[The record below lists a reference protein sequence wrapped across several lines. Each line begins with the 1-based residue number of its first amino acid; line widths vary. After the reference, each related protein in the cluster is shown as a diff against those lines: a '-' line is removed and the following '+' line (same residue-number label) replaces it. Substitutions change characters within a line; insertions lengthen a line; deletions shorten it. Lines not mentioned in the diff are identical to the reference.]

1 MPDQYPQVV
10 FSYDFLNLAKQY
22 RGAYKALS
30 EVTPS
35 EATPISW
42 PRYFLFCHSIEL
54 VLKAY
59 LSHTGL
65 TGKQLQNPRVRHNIK
80 NLLDKAIKSGLSL
93 STGARHKIEDLTE
106 TYTNH
111 WPRYPMTKLA
121 FIPLI
126 HQFEPDATEL
136 FKAVDAALHPGR
148 SFFDGQG

>member
-1 MPDQYPQVV
+1 MSQPVLVD
-10 FSYDFLNLAKQY
+10 DLLNLAKQY
-22 RGAYKALS
+22 REAYKALS

-35 EATPISW
+35 EVTPISW

-111 WPRYPMTKLA
+111 WPRYPITKSA

-148 SFFDGQG
+148 SFLDGQG